1 MTRLVLASTSPRRK
15 VILKRL
21 GLPFSVEDP
30 GNVETIH
37 GVGELVMVK
46 NALAK
51 ARSVAQNNRDALVL
65 AADTSIIFN
74 QRIIGKPKG
83 KEDARQILQLLS
95 GHSHQVVSGVAVIVN
110 NSREL
115 SDSSIT
121 RVWLRDISSEEIQWY
136 LDTKEGIGKA
146 GAYAIQGKGGMFVER
161 IDGCYFNVVGL
172 PLSLTVK
179 LLERAGLDMFGK
191 TDVKMSEYTPGETSN
206 TQ

>member
-1 MTRLVLASTSPRRK
+1 M
-15 VILKRL
+15 
-21 GLPFSVEDP
+21 
-30 GNVETIH
+30 ETIH